1 LRDLSKP
8 RRSVMQFAVRH
19 ADAGIAVLVTL
30 LGLVILGYTGIG
42 GNQRAG
48 FLFLQNT
55 ELRTLDLRFVLRGSR
70 PPDPRIVIVGIDEKT
85 VLNTGA
91 YPLPRSSYAV
101 LVSKLAQDGARVIAF
116 DATFP
121 IPENYPAGTAL
132 QKLEKELG
140 RNASSAVLKKIEQ
153 LQQRED
159 PDAQFAAAMKASGNV
174 VLGHLFLGHDA
185 ATQVDPKLAE
195 DYLNVIWARAFPQI
209 LKVKSHGKDF
219 DLAQAWVANG
229 GSVAEGAEAN
239 LLKLAEAAASYGFFN
254 IRPDA
259 DGTLRRATFIIRFHE
274 DLYFP
279 SLDLEVLRQ
288 SENIPDQEI
297 AAFISEDGLER
308 IQYGKHDL
316 RPWHDA
322 TALINYAGPYRTY
335 PQTSMWDVTSGAT
348 PAGTFRDKIV
358 FVGATALG
366 IGDIRN
372 TPFQKQD
379 SGYMGVEVHA
389 NILDNLLHSDDPSRT
404 FLVRGFREEVFDI
417 GFILFFGLALGTWFG
432 RSQPLTSTISLL
444 LVLAAFA
451 WFSYFTFAHWGL
463 WTGFVVP
470 AGTLVLNYA
479 AITSYRVIFEEREKR
494 RIRKTFSQ
502 YLSPG
507 VIALIEAHPEK
518 YIRPGGEEKELTVMF
533 NDIRG
538 FTTIS
543 EGLTPDELAR
553 LLNEY
558 LSAMTDVL
566 FKNLGTL
573 DKYIGDAIMA
583 FWGSPYPQKD
593 HAFGACTCAIQML
606 AALDKLNQKWVAEG
620 RKRIAIGIGLN
631 TGPVNVGN
639 MGSDKRLAWTVMG
652 DNVNLASRLEGMSKE
667 YRCPVIISENTYRQV
682 SSQFACRELDKI
694 RVKGKTQ
701 PVTIYELL
709 APMEE
714 RSRFEPLLSRFN
726 EALASYRT
734 HDWPAA
740 AGKLGE
746 LLAEFPDDGPT
757 QILLQRCVEFT
768 QEAPE
773 GDWDGVYEM
782 KSK

>member
-1 LRDLSKP
+1 VKDLSKP
-8 RRSVMQFAVRH
+8 RRTVAQLASSH
-19 ADAGIAVLVTL
+19 ADAAIAVLVTV
-30 LGLVILGYTGIG
+30 LGLVILAFTGIG
-42 GNQRAG
+42 ANQRAG
-48 FLFLQNT
+48 FLFLQNI
-55 ELRTLDLRFVLRGSR
+55 EQRTLDLRFGLRGSR
-70 PPDPRIVIVGIDEKT
+70 QPDPRIVIVGIDEKT
-85 VLNTGA
+85 LQNQGA
-91 YPLPRSSYAV
+91 YPLPRSTYAT
-101 LVSKLAQDGARVIAF
+101 LVTKLKEDGAKVVAF

-121 IPENYPAGTAL
+121 TPENNPAGEVL
-132 QKLEKELG
+132 DKLEQQLG
-140 RNASSAVLKKIEQ
+140 PSAPASMLAQIRSLKQ
-153 LQQRED
+153 TRD
-159 PDAQFAAAMKASGNV
+159 PDSEFAAAMKASGNV
-174 VLGHLFLGHDA
+174 VLGHLFLGHD
-185 ATQVDPKLAE
+185 TSRPVDTKLVE
-195 DYLNVIWARAFPQI
+195 EYFNIVWAKAFPQV
-209 LKVKSHGKDF
+209 LKVKSHGRDF
-219 DLAQAWVANG
+219 DLGQAWIDAG
-229 GSVAEGAEAN
+229 GSVAESAEAN
-239 LLKLAEAAASYGFFN
+239 QVKLAEAAASYGFFN

-259 DGTLRRATFIIRFHE
+259 DGTLRRATLIIRYRDQDF
-274 DLYFP
+274 FP
-279 SLDLEVLRQ
+279 VLDLQVLR
-288 SENIPDQEI
+288 EYEAIPDQQV
-297 AAFISEDGLER
+297 AAFLSENGIER
-308 IQYGKHDL
+308 IQCGKHEL
-316 RPWHDA
+316 RPWHDGS
-322 TALINYAGPYRTY
+322 ALINYAGPYRTY
-335 PQTSMWDVTSGAT
+335 PQYSMWDVNSGAT
-348 PAGTFRDKIV
+348 PPGTFRDKIAY
-358 FVGATALG
+358 VGPTALG

-404 FLVRGFREEVFDI
+404 FLVRGFREELFDI
-417 GFILFFGLALGTWFG
+417 GFILFFGLVLGTWFS
-432 RSQPLTSTISLL
+432 RSQPLASTISLM

-451 WFSYFTFAHWGL
+451 WFTFFAFSHWGL

-470 AGTLVLNYA
+470 AGTLVVNYA

-518 YIRPGGEEKELTVMF
+518 YIRAGGEEKELTVMF

-543 EGLTPDELAR
+543 EGLSPDELAR

-593 HAFGACTCAIQML
+593 HAYGACACAIQML
-606 AALDKLNQKWVAEG
+606 TALDTLNQKWVREG
-620 RKRIAIGIGLN
+620 RKQISIGVGLN

-652 DNVNLASRLEGMSKE
+652 DNVNLASRLEGMTKE
-667 YRCPVIISENTYRQV
+667 YRCSVIISESTYRQV

-701 PVTIYELL
+701 PVTIYELV

-714 RSRFEPLLSRFN
+714 RSRFEPLLSSFN

-734 HDWPAA
+734 HDWPTA

-757 QILLQRCVEFT
+757 QILLQRCIEFM

-773 GDWDGVYEM
+773 PDWDGVYVM
-782 KSK
+782 KTK

>member
-1 LRDLSKP
+1 MADVQRVKDRTKP
-8 RRSVMQFAVRH
+8 RRTVTQFAVSK
-19 ADAGIAVLVTL
+19 ADAVIAVLVTV
-30 LGLVILGYTGIG
+30 LGLVLFAFTGIG

-55 ELRTLDLRFVLRGSR
+55 ELRTLDLRFGLRGSR
-70 PPDPRIVIVGIDEKT
+70 QPDPRIVIVGIDEKT
-85 VLNTGA
+85 VLRTGA
-91 YPLPRSSYAV
+91 YPLPRSSYAT
-101 LVSKLAQDGARVIAF
+101 LVNKLAQDGARVIAF

-121 IPENYPAGTAL
+121 IPENYPAGAAL
-132 QKLEKELG
+132 QKLETELG
-140 RNASSAVLKKIEQ
+140 HHAPSLVVKKIKQ
-153 LQQRED
+153 LQQTED
-159 PDAQFAAAMKASGNV
+159 PDTQFAAAMKASGSV

-195 DYLNVIWARAFPQI
+195 NYLNVIWAKAFPQV
-209 LKVKSHGKDF
+209 LKVKSHGRDF
-219 DLAQAWVANG
+219 DLGQAWIVSG

-239 LLKLAEAAASYGFFN
+239 LVQLADAAASYGFFN

-259 DGTLRRATFIIRFHE
+259 DGTLRRATFIIRYQE

-288 SENIPDQEI
+288 YENIPDQEI
-297 AAFISEDGLER
+297 AAYISEDGVER
-308 IQYGKHDL
+308 IHYGKHDL

-322 TALINYAGPYRTY
+322 SALINYAGPYRTY
-335 PQTSMWDVTSGAT
+335 PQASMWDVISGAT
-348 PAGTFRDKIV
+348 PPGTFRDKIV

-389 NILDNLLHSDDPSRT
+389 NILDNLLHSDDASHT
-404 FLVRGFREEVFDI
+404 FLVRGAREEWFDI
-417 GFILFFGLALGTWFG
+417 GFILFFGLVLGTWF
-432 RSQPLTSTISLL
+432 RHSQPLTSTISVL
-444 LVLAAFA
+444 LVLGAFA
-451 WFSYFTFAHWGL
+451 WFSYFTFSHWGL

-470 AGTLVLNYA
+470 AGTLVVNYA

-507 VIALIEAHPEK
+507 VIALIERDPEK
-518 YIRPGGEEKELTVMF
+518 YIRAGGEEKELTVMF
-533 NDIRG
+533 TDIRG

-583 FWGSPYPQKD
+583 FWGSPYPQND
-593 HAFGACTCAIQML
+593 HAFQACICAIEML
-606 AALDKLNQKWVAEG
+606 AALEKLGQKWTAEG
-620 RKRIAIGIGLN
+620 RKRIAIGIGVN
-631 TGPVNVGN
+631 TGLVNVGN

-652 DNVNLASRLEGMSKE
+652 DNVNLASRLEGMSKQ
-667 YRCPVIISENTYRQV
+667 YRCTTIISENTYRQV
-682 SSQFACRELDKI
+682 SSQFVCRELDKI

-709 APMEE
+709 GPVEE
-714 RSRFEPLLSRFN
+714 RFRFEPLLSKFN
-726 EALASYRT
+726 EALAAYRT
-734 HDWPAA
+734 HDWREAT
-740 AGKLGE
+740 GKLGE
-746 LLAEFPDDGPT
+746 LLAEYPDDGPT
-757 QILLQRCVEFT
+757 QILLQRCIEFM
-768 QEAPE
+768 QEAT
-773 GDWDGVYEM
+773 
-782 KSK
+782 